1 MILCDKKL
9 NYLRPKNALEIDGR
23 SHFDHTCSGHLHLI
37 FTVNKYKPFV
47 NTIHFIKTHLANKI
61 LVIFMS
67 FVLFFSVL
75 NELVS
80 ASRYKSVRNGQ
91 PLFPK

>member
-80 ASRYKSVRNGQ
+80 TSRYKSVRNGQ

>member
-47 NTIHFIKTHLANKI
+47 NTIHFIKIHLANKI

-67 FVLFFSVL
+67 SVPYLSVL

-80 ASRYKSVRNGQ
+80 TSRYKSVRNGQ